1 MQEADKMAPPP
12 PVPVTDQRSMNPIV
26 DHDGPYAEPWDPQ
39 SNYGYSA
46 GAVGGSQMEHDEVP
60 LTRDDDFQHGY
71 NSGLGRISEEEPRPG
86 MAISTTGHVS
96 SPVQPYPGP
105 RRDGGGPLWQQN
117 RGPGWF

>member
-26 DHDGPYAEPWDPQ
+26 DHDGPYSEPWDPQ

-46 GAVGGSQMEHDEVP
+46 GAVGGTQMEHDEIP
-60 LTRDDDFQHGY
+60 LTRDDDFPHGY

-86 MAISTTGHVS
+86 MAISTPGHIS